1 MILQL
6 NLNRNTMTKEEI
18 FIKLKCDKNS
28 IYLHRYQK
36 IELTFNDDSKKSGFF
51 QFTEKS
57 DELLIKNEYTFI
69 AFNDRPTNTP
79 KDAIIIK
86 GSDLKDI
93 ILSECSL

>member
-1 MILQL
+1 
-6 NLNRNTMTKEEI
+6 
-18 FIKLKCDKNS
+18 
-28 IYLHRYQK
+28 
-36 IELTFNDDSKKSGFF
+36 
-51 QFTEKS
+51 
-57 DELLIKNEYTFI
+57 LIKNEYTFI